1 MLSQRHLFLQYIG
14 QTTHNP
20 LLLEIERAD
29 GIYLYDING
38 KAYIDLISGI
48 SVSSVG
54 HNNLDVQKALKK
66 QLKKHLHLMVYGE
79 MVQAI
84 QVKLSTQII
93 ETLPNTLNNVY
104 FVNSGSEATEGAMK
118 LAKKYTQRNE
128 LIALNKAYHG
138 STHGALSLCGDEYFK
153 NAYRP
158 LLPNTHSIHF
168 NNFKDLELITEKT
181 AAVFIEIIQAEAGI
195 ILPKKSYL
203 KALENKCQSVG
214 ALLVIDEIQTGIGR
228 TGTFWAFEQYGI
240 KPDIVLA
247 SKAFGGGLPLG
258 AFIAPH
264 KIMKV
269 LKDNPILGHITTFG
283 GHPLSCAASSAALT
297 FISKNKLIPKVK
309 DKEKLFLKHLKHKYI
324 KEIRHA
330 GLLIAVELKN
340 PKHLHP
346 FINKALQL
354 GLIIDWFLFSI
365 SSFRIAPPLIITEKQ
380 VKKVCSTILEA
391 LDSLI
396 D

>member
-29 GIYLYDING
+29 GIYLYDVNG
-38 KAYIDLISGI
+38 KMYVDLISGI

-54 HNNLDVQKALKK
+54 HNNLDVQKAIKK

-79 MVQAI
+79 MVQAVQI
-84 QVKLSTQII
+84 KLSTQII
-93 ETLPNTLNNVY
+93 ETLPDNLNNVY
-104 FVNSGSEATEGAMK
+104 FVNSGSEASEGAMK

-128 LIALNKAYHG
+128 LIALNNAYHG

-158 LLPNTHSIHF
+158 LLPDTHSINF
-168 NNFKDLELITEKT
+168 NNFKELDSITEKT
-181 AAVFIEIIQAEAGI
+181 AAVFIEVIQAEAGV

-203 KALENKCQSVG
+203 KALENKCKVVG

-228 TGTFWAFEQYGI
+228 TGTFWAFEQYNI
-240 KPDIVLA
+240 KPDILLT

-258 AFIAPH
+258 AFIAPN

-283 GHPLSCAASSAALT
+283 GHPLSCAAASAALT
-297 FISKNKLIPKVK
+297 FISKNNLIAKVRN
-309 DKEKLFLKHLKHKYI
+309 KEKLFFKYLKHKHI

-346 FINKALQL
+346 FINRALKL
-354 GLIIDWFLFSI
+354 GLIIDWFLFCT
-365 SSFRIAPPLIITEKQ
+365 SSFRIAPPLTITEKQ
-380 VKKVCSTILEA
+380 IKKVCSLILEI
-391 LDSLI
+391 LDSL
-396 D
+396 